1 MLYMFKRWLP
11 EKICLSEGDI
21 DNFSLRTSFYPVNI
35 SSVAGNS
42 KGAYRIKKYIC
53 IWIKF
58 YHDY

>member
-1 MLYMFKRWLP
+1 MFKRWFP